1 MIFFFKWGWFCLTVR
16 MIIVKQRGVEGKLL
30 FSGSKDPMK
39 NWYGFLIF
47 KCISEALWLWEMVS
61 GTLPLNNA
69 VS

>member
-1 MIFFFKWGWFCLTVR
+1 

-30 FSGSKDPMK
+30 FSVSKDPMK
-39 NWYGFLIF
+39 NWYGFLTF
-47 KCISEALWLWEMVS
+47 KCINEALWLWKMVS